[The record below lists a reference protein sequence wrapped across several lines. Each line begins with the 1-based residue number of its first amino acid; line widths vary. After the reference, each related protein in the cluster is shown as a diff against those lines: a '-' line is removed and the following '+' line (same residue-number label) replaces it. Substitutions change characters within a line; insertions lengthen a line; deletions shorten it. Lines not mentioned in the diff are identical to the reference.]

1 MSGEAG
7 VSPARVIVTVL
18 LPFGC
23 GYFLSYLYR
32 TVNGV
37 LAPRLAADLA
47 LSAADLGFLTSL
59 YFIMFAAFQTPLG
72 VLLDRYGPRRVQ
84 GGLLLFAAAGSALFA
99 VSTDFVAVSI
109 GRGLIGLGVSGCL
122 MAALKANVLWFPVRR
137 LPQIN
142 SVTIAFG
149 SIGALVGTI
158 PVEMVA
164 AMFGWRG
171 IFAALAVA
179 TVMVAI
185 LTVLVIPEKP
195 GADAS
200 RGRASWRDQFRDLRL
215 IYGNPFF
222 WRLCVIVFVQ
232 SGVYLAYQALWLGP
246 WLRDVAGMSP
256 GDVAASLFLF
266 NCGMLA
272 GVLGIGALA
281 YRLQFHGVQ
290 PIVVFGI
297 GIAGSLLVQ
306 LLLALE
312 IVSIARLLCA
322 ALGFFGSSVVLV
334 YSILARN
341 FPPRLLGRVN
351 TASNMLSFVAAFAV
365 QWGVGVIINRWP
377 GTADGG
383 YDPAGHQAALLTLL
397 VIEVCA
403 FAWFVWPRRPSRII
417 SADRQGND
425 GR

>member
-1 MSGEAG
+1 MNIEYGTEGRGGLSG
-7 VSPARVIVTVL
+7 ARIVATVL

-32 TVNGV
+32 TVNVV

-59 YFIMFAAFQTPLG
+59 YFIVFAAFQTPLG

-84 GGLLLFAAAGSALFA
+84 SVLLLFAAAGSALFA
-99 VSTDFVAVSI
+99 VSDDFVDVSI

-137 LPQIN
+137 LPLVN
-142 SVTIAFG
+142 SVTVAFG
-149 SIGALVGTI
+149 SFGALVGTI
-158 PVEMVA
+158 PVEMA
-164 AMFGWRG
+164 AALVGWRD
-171 IFAALAVA
+171 IFVALAVA
-179 TVMVAI
+179 TLAVVA
-185 LTVLVIPEKP
+185 LTLLVIPDKP
-195 GADAS
+195 GAAAPP
-200 RGRASWRDQFRDLRL
+200 GGTSWRGQFRDLRL

-266 NCGMLA
+266 NCGMFA
-272 GVLGIGALA
+272 GVLSIGMLA
-281 YRLQFHGVQ
+281 YRMQSLGVQ

-306 LLLALE
+306 LLLAFE
-312 IVSIARLLCA
+312 FVSIAPLLCA
-322 ALGFFGSSVVLV
+322 ALGFFGSVGVLV

-341 FPPRLLGRVN
+341 FPAHLLGRVN
-351 TASNMLSFVAAFAV
+351 TANNMLTFVAAFAV
-365 QWGVGVIINRWP
+365 QWGVGAIINRWP
-377 GTADGG
+377 GTAGGG

-397 VIEVCA
+397 VIEFAA
-403 FAWFVWPRRPSRII
+403 FAWFVWPRRGARFFG
-417 SADRQGND
+417 AD
-425 GR
+425 